1 MGYIQEIEEELK
13 TRLADLG
20 EREQKE
26 VIRFVKEKILESYRN
41 GIMSAKLTAADKEA
55 TKQSRRFARGKT
67 ERQ

>member
-1 MGYIQEIEEELK
+1 MGYIQELEQELK
-13 TRLADLG
+13 VRLANLE

-26 VIRFVKEKILESYRN
+26 AIPFVKEKSLESYCN
-41 GIMSAKLTAADKEA
+41 GIMSAKLTAADREA

>member
-1 MGYIQEIEEELK
+1 MGYLQEFEQELK
-13 TRLADLG
+13 ARLANLE
-20 EREQKE
+20 EREQKD

-55 TKQSRRFARGKT
+55 TKQTHRFARGKT